1 MNINTF
7 RDAVQSRKSALA
19 NDIQDDDDDERE
31 VAPLR
36 RPVEGEEDESKE
48 KVRTTPLLMSHI
60 FTTYNYYPVY

>member
-7 RDAVQSRKSALA
+7 RNAVQSRKSALA

-48 KVRTTPLLMSHI
+48 KVRTTPNS
-60 FTTYNYYPVY
+60 

>member
-1 MNINTF
+1 MNIITF

-48 KVRTTPLLMSHI
+48 KVRTTPNS
-60 FTTYNYYPVY
+60 